1 MKGIAKVGPRLD
13 RSRLY
18 SRFVTTLAVVCAGT
32 ASADTWIGTPGEEAA
47 FNDGA
52 NWSLEV
58 VPEFEPAVID
68 NGGIATIAPEDDLF
82 PERLIVGQTTTG
94 NAVIQNGGTITTL
107 GPLMVGFGAGSSG
120 SYTMSNSATAVFGGT
135 GESDNTSIG
144 RSGGIGSMTLTGG
157 SSLLVSSG
165 QFFVGQGAESTGSL
179 TLTDSEVSTTD
190 WIAVGRGGGS
200 GTATLN
206 GKSRLFATGG
216 GFVVGAPVG
225 GVSTGSLFIKDESE
239 VYYEGGNPMF
249 VGEGAKGTVTV
260 SGNGQFYSKA
270 SGIWVG
276 TGANGD
282 GILNLTENAIS
293 SAGNETYIGN
303 DGAMGVVNLS
313 GNARFSTEA
322 HKFIISRFDGI
333 GSVTVEGNAEISIG
347 GQEIV
352 VAENNTGTLT
362 IRGNGRVLATG
373 AAMNIYIGSAPFSDG
388 GRAPGNG
395 TVTMEGGQLVATD
408 GEVILGLQAN
418 GTGTLHLNGGVV
430 QAHAIRK
437 GAGTGT
443 IHFNGGGVKANH
455 ASEDYFAGFS
465 SSDLVLHQGGLRF
478 DTNGFEVAISQG
490 FSGEGALIKLGDGV
504 LTMLADAAYNGD
516 TFVKEGRLTINSAFL
531 ADDSNVFLTEG
542 SLFDLNFEGGDTI
555 NALIIDGVVMEVGTY
570 GATGSGA
577 EHTYD
582 DYFSGTGYLIVTST
596 VIPEPSTVA
605 LCLFGFGGGLLLLR
619 SRKKETV

>member
-239 VYYEGGNPMF
+239 V
-249 VGEGAKGTVTV
+249 
-260 SGNGQFYSKA
+260 
-270 SGIWVG
+270 
-276 TGANGD
+276 
-282 GILNLTENAIS
+282 
-293 SAGNETYIGN
+293 
-303 DGAMGVVNLS
+303 
-313 GNARFSTEA
+313 
-322 HKFIISRFDGI
+322 
-333 GSVTVEGNAEISIG
+333 
-347 GQEIV
+347 
-352 VAENNTGTLT
+352 
-362 IRGNGRVLATG
+362 
-373 AAMNIYIGSAPFSDG
+373 
-388 GRAPGNG
+388 
-395 TVTMEGGQLVATD
+395 
-408 GEVILGLQAN
+408 
-418 GTGTLHLNGGVV
+418 
-430 QAHAIRK
+430 
-437 GAGTGT
+437 
-443 IHFNGGGVKANH
+443 
-455 ASEDYFAGFS
+455 
-465 SSDLVLHQGGLRF
+465 
-478 DTNGFEVAISQG
+478 
-490 FSGEGALIKLGDGV
+490 
-504 LTMLADAAYNGD
+504 
-516 TFVKEGRLTINSAFL
+516 
-531 ADDSNVFLTEG
+531 
-542 SLFDLNFEGGDTI
+542 
-555 NALIIDGVVMEVGTY
+555 
-570 GATGSGA
+570 
-577 EHTYD
+577 
-582 DYFSGTGYLIVTST
+582 
-596 VIPEPSTVA
+596 
-605 LCLFGFGGGLLLLR
+605 
-619 SRKKETV
+619 